1 MLPSIKKPQKQIRKD
16 KLIEKLFQSFEEK
29 VPQTKEDFNYEILQN
44 LEPVHVE
51 GIYFEKKY
59 QSQPSYSRQ
68 IGINNPLYSSKN
80 HLRNSSMQELYNTKE
95 LDADLHNVFTPRGN
109 NLNFLN
115 NYKKAFNKIDSP
127 RSSRSPGSPRS
138 PSSPRELENSGSLS
152 QRGFVKSKSQQT
164 IQVDQIEET
173 NYFEEVFQKKQQEIE
188 ENENLAN
195 ENLPPHILKEYTKR
209 WGEVDFS
216 MKKTD
221 RLLQQ
226 EVSQTMNTINTNLK
240 QIVVEQDKKRI
251 IRNLTSLDS
260 IFQVAKN
267 EILELKVIDLT
278 NEKEKKQIRPKQLM
292 QDSISNLPT
301 IPKVFTIQTEPNQ
314 QDSQKKSS
322 YKFKK
327 ITNFNPKFS
336 LMYSRFIKKLHY
348 PHLKS
353 ETHIEKKKFLT
364 KFRQQQLDYKP
375 KTNLIPYQGLQ
386 EMLQDNTFQQQNQEN
401 SYTTQNLS
409 KDTSQYLPILQVN
422 RSTKNKITN
431 NSEEQTLNGSNL
443 FDKSK
448 LSSTIDTYYG
458 KQMNRTLSL
467 HKTYDSS
474 AKKITQ
480 TQPNKLLN
488 KSQSSK
494 SIYHKKQNNL
504 PKFLIPFKDLV
515 LSTWKGKIGP
525 TQEENVLFSNCLG
538 MLSLHKEMKEG
549 IHEIKEY
556 QFDLKSQYTAVPS
569 KSTRLQKN
577 AEKKFKKVIKQ
588 NVDTKQMLINMNIQ
602 QLDQIVELDDPID
615 YLISDNY

>member
-1 MLPSIKKPQKQIRKD
+1 MLPSIKKPKKQIRKD
-16 KLIEKLFQSFEEK
+16 KLIEKLFKSFEECSPK
-29 VPQTKEDFNYEILQN
+29 TKEDFNYEILQN

-51 GIYFEKKY
+51 GIYFEKKN
-59 QSQPSYSRQ
+59 QSQPYYSRQ
-68 IGINNPLYSSKN
+68 IGINNPYYTNKN
-80 HLRNSSMQELYNTKE
+80 HMRNSSMQELYSTKE
-95 LDADLHNVFTPRGN
+95 QLDVNLQNVFTPRGN

-115 NYKKAFNKIDSP
+115 NYKKAFNKIESP
-127 RSSRSPGSPRS
+127 TSSRSPRSPRS
-138 PSSPRELENSGSLS
+138 PREFDNSGSLS
-152 QRGFVKSKSQQT
+152 QRGFTKSKSQQT

-209 WGEVDFS
+209 WGEVDVS

-267 EILELKVIDLT
+267 EVLELKVIDLT
-278 NEKEKKQIRPKQLM
+278 NEKEKKIRPRQLL
-292 QDSISNLPT
+292 QNSISNLPT
-301 IPKVFTIQTEPNQ
+301 IPKVLTIQTEPDQ
-314 QDSQKKSS
+314 QVLQKQNSH
-322 YKFKK
+322 KFKK
-327 ITNFNPKFS
+327 ITNINPKFS

-348 PHLKS
+348 PHLKQD
-353 ETHIEKKKFLT
+353 THIEKKKFLT
-364 KFRQQQLDYKP
+364 KFRQQQLEYKP
-375 KTNLIPYQGLQ
+375 KTNIIPYQGLQ
-386 EMLQDNTFQQQNQEN
+386 DMLQENTFQQQNQEN
-401 SYTTQNLS
+401 SYTTQNIS
-409 KDTSQYLPILQVN
+409 KDNSQFLPILQVN
-422 RSTKNKITN
+422 RSTKNKNTN
-431 NSEEQTLNGSNL
+431 NSVEQTLNGSNM

-448 LSSTIDTYYG
+448 LSTTIDTYYG
-458 KQMNRTLSL
+458 KQMDRTLSH
-467 HKTYDSS
+467 HKIYDSS
-474 AKKITQ
+474 AKKMTQ
-480 TQPNKLLN
+480 TQPNKPLN

-515 LSTWKGKIGP
+515 LNTWKGKIGP

-538 MLSLHKEMKEG
+538 MLSLHKEMKED
-549 IHEIKEY
+549 IHDIKEY